1 MKYQEE
7 FRDSRKVR
15 AIVAQIRKM
24 TTKHWRVMEVCGGQT
39 HSILKYGLDELVPA
53 GLEFLHGP
61 GCPICVTP
69 TEVIDLALELSMR
82 ETILFCS
89 FGDMLRVPGSKE
101 DLLSLKARGANIQ
114 MVYSPLDAV
123 KLAKDHP
130 DKEVVF
136 FAVGFETTAPANALS
151 VLHARQLG
159 LRNYSILVSQVLVPP
174 AIEGL
179 LRNPETRI
187 DAFLAAGHV
196 CTIMGE
202 GDYERLVENYQIP
215 IAITGFEPVDI
226 LEGLRSC
233 VDMLETGKV
242 ALENQYKRSVRAN
255 GNPAAQ
261 QALKEV
267 FEVKNQRWRGL
278 GELSKSGLGLN
289 EKYQEYDAAR
299 KFNLNAGH
307 KKETG
312 NCISGE
318 ILMGL
323 KKPTDCPE
331 FCNRCH
337 PQNPLGATMVSEE
350 GACHAYYLYKK
361 RGAHNHEQHRMR
373 LSI

>member
-1 MKYQEE
+1 MKYQAE
-7 FRDSRKVR
+7 FRDSRKVQ
-15 AIVAQIRKM
+15 AIVAQIEKI
-24 TTKHWRVMEVCGGQT
+24 TTKPWRIMEVCGGQT
-39 HSILKYGLDELVPA
+39 HAILKYGLDELVPA

-69 TEVIDLALELSMR
+69 TEVIDLALELSLR
-82 ETILFCS
+82 DNVLFCS
-89 FGDMLRVPGSKE
+89 FGDMLRVPGSHE
-101 DLLSLKARGANIQ
+101 DLLSLKARGASIR

-123 KLAKDHP
+123 KIARDHP
-130 DKEVVF
+130 EKEVVF

-151 VLHARQLG
+151 VLHAKQLG

-174 AIEGL
+174 AMEGL
-179 LRNPETRI
+179 LQNPETRI

-202 GDYERLVENYQIP
+202 AEYERLVEKYQVP

-226 LEGLRSC
+226 LEGLKSC
-233 VDMLETGKV
+233 IGMLETGKV
-242 ALENQYKRSVRAN
+242 ALKNQYKRSVRTN
-255 GNPAAQ
+255 GNPVAQ
-261 QALKEV
+261 QALTEV
-267 FEVKNQRWRGL
+267 FEVKEQRWRGL
-278 GELSKSGLGLN
+278 GELPQSGLGLN
-289 EKYQEYDAAR
+289 DKYQAYDAASKFQLCTDR
-299 KFNLNAGH
+299 KHGA
-307 KKETG
+307 T

-331 FCNRCH
+331 FCKSCH

-361 RGAHNHEQHRMR
+361 RGEHNHE
-373 LSI
+373 